1 MDFKNIN
8 TTAKFS
14 NFQVLNPDFVRCK
27 CNVFYTGENRNYSNI
42 TDEALRKF
50 IERKGYANVPVIGHI
65 RASKKNG
72 KPIMGSHDRKIE
84 ITDDG
89 IKEINE
95 CTAYGVIPLDANP
108 RMEKITD
115 IHGVEREYFTVD
127 IILWTHYFP
136 ELMETVYS
144 DEIYFNQSMEIKLL
158 DSYVDNRQYTVIND
172 FSLQAL
178 CMLGKYDG
186 SHGNGDVEDNSEPC
200 VEDSTISRFSLN
212 ENKFRQ
218 NFELMLETLKQYETG
233 ETPVQNNNPIKKEE
247 NITMD
252 YAKIVEKLSAFTYE
266 NVLGETVSKY
276 SLIDVME
283 NSIGV
288 VDREDNKV
296 YSFDCVESDGEIV
309 IDTDSKTECSMTYK
323 AMSETGNFDYAGEIT
338 LAQTTA
344 QTVKETELSKS
355 FSEEYDSKINE
366 ITETYTQLKADY
378 DAMVVE
384 YNKYKA
390 ADEARLEK
398 EKHTQIDAVV
408 DKYAK
413 KIGRLPKFLC
423 YRAKIDYSKDVADI
437 ENELILMA
445 GEAMM
450 DTSKQNFSYTP
461 SVCPVSGVSSDK
473 LTHNDRYGNLFDK
486 FIND

>member
-1 MDFKNIN
+1 
-8 TTAKFS
+8 
-14 NFQVLNPDFVRCK
+14 
-27 CNVFYTGENRNYSNI
+27 
-42 TDEALRKF
+42 
-50 IERKGYANVPVIGHI
+50 
-65 RASKKNG
+65 
-72 KPIMGSHDRKIE
+72 
-84 ITDDG
+84 
-89 IKEINE
+89 
-95 CTAYGVIPLDANP
+95 
-108 RMEKITD
+108 
-115 IHGVEREYFTVD
+115 
-127 IILWTHYFP
+127 
-136 ELMETVYS
+136 
-144 DEIYFNQSMEIKLL
+144 
-158 DSYVDNRQYTVIND
+158 
-172 FSLQAL
+172 
-178 CMLGKYDG
+178 
-186 SHGNGDVEDNSEPC
+186 
-200 VEDSTISRFSLN
+200 
-212 ENKFRQ
+212 
-218 NFELMLETLKQYETG
+218 
-233 ETPVQNNNPIKKEE
+233 
-247 NITMD
+247 MD

-309 IDTDSKTECSMTYK
+309 IDADSKTECSMTYK

-398 EKHTQIDAVV
+398 EKHAQIDAVV

-461 SVCPVSGVSSDK
+461 SVCPVSGTPADK

-486 FIND
+486 FITD